1 MLRRACQMAALS
13 ALLVPAVAG
22 TATAQ
27 AAKAPVVT
35 QVAPMDVFVGQTL
48 TLRGRNFRTG
58 IGKNTV
64 AFKRKGAKVVFVRSD
79 KSTKKMLKVKLPKR
93 LEKSLPVA
101 NGKPVATRLQLRVL
115 STRFGRRFTSVAMS
129 PIVGPEPQAPPRP
142 SIVGPQ
148 QPPTSP
154 TSPIVGPEK
163 PPVPPNADCDNDGVA
178 NSNDADDDNDLLS
191 DAVEAELSKLLDAC
205 RADTDGDGV
214 EDGYEYQSALDLNDD
229 RYQGDPSL
237 VQPYPVKQPYP
248 NPLFKDAQFD
258 YDGDSLTLAEEQA
271 LWKYTYEVNHS
282 ATRTLEPLSYTDGMQ
297 HSVHRFESGRNVPA
311 LPVEGYAR
319 RAEFDAWAT
328 SSRYRAVLLPA
339 SRYFDSS
346 YTGWHDIRDVNLQ
359 NGVETSDIADDDYN
373 RNGFLSD
380 NERDEDADGLTNY
393 VEAHGQ
399 LTRGYWAA
407 CYPMETPWQPEY
419 AGTRLD
425 DPDTDGDGVRDGA
438 DDQDHDDLPNLM
450 ELSRILASG
459 GLGDRDPNSDKPC
472 TVNPDLELGVD
483 LDGDGEM
490 DIENVNHP
498 GSYGRVNPFNS

>member
-1 MLRRACQMAALS
+1 MAALS

-22 TATAQ
+22 TATAE
-27 AAKAPVVT
+27 AAKAPTVA

-93 LEKSLPVA
+93 LQKILPVVH
-101 NGKPVATRLQLRVL
+101 GTPVATRLQLRVL

-148 QPPTSP
+148 NPPASP

-163 PPVPPNADCDNDGVA
+163 PPVPPVAEPNADCDNDGVA
-178 NSNDADDDNDLLS
+178 NSDDADDDNDLLS

-258 YDGDSLTLAEEQA
+258 YDGDSLTLAEEQR

-319 RAEFDAWAT
+319 RAEFDAWAIA
-328 SSRYRAVLLPA
+328 SGYDRVVLPF
-339 SRYFDSS
+339 SRYFDPS
-346 YTGWHDIRDVNLQ
+346 YTGVAR
-359 NGVETSDIADDDYN
+359 
-373 RNGFLSD
+373 
-380 NERDEDADGLTNY
+380 
-393 VEAHGQ
+393 
-399 LTRGYWAA
+399 
-407 CYPMETPWQPEY
+407 
-419 AGTRLD
+419 
-425 DPDTDGDGVRDGA
+425 
-438 DDQDHDDLPNLM
+438 
-450 ELSRILASG
+450 
-459 GLGDRDPNSDKPC
+459 
-472 TVNPDLELGVD
+472 
-483 LDGDGEM
+483 
-490 DIENVNHP
+490 HP
-498 GSYGRVNPFNS
+498 